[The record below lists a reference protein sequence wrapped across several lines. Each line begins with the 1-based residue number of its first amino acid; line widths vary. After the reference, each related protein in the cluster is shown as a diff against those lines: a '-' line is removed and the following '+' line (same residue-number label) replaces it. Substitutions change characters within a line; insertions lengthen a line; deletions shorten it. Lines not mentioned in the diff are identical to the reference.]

1 MFGIP
6 RAYRVPVA
14 TVADAGG
21 PGEKPAV
28 GGDPVSGPARVLR
41 IGMVCPYSLTVPGG
55 VQSQVLGLAR
65 SLRARGHE
73 VRVLGPCDGP
83 PPAPFVTP
91 LGNSLPTGI
100 NGSVA
105 PVAPDI
111 SAALRTIRALND
123 EAFDVLHV
131 HEPLAPG
138 PSQTALLVKIAPI
151 VGTFHTAGDS
161 APYRLF
167 TTFLSWLAERLDVRV
182 AVSKDA
188 RELVERY
195 FGGEYEVLFNGIEI
209 EAYAPRSETPREPAV
224 FFLGRHEERKGL
236 GILLAALEHLPDD
249 VTVWVGGDGPET
261 ARLRERHGAD
271 PRVQWLGRLSDED
284 KIDRLRRCAVF
295 CAPSLHGESF
305 GVVLLEAMAAEA
317 PVVASALDGYMNV
330 ATDGH
335 DALLVEPGDPV
346 ALAGAIARIIAD
358 PRMAASLVRE
368 GTATASRFSMDSLA
382 CAYEAV
388 YERALEIERD
398 GGSTVRM
405 PRLLRRF
412 EGRLLRAASDEQPGR
427 PRWGRM
433 VPGRSGDGPGS

>member
-1 MFGIP
+1 VFGSH

-14 TVADAGG
+14 TTPDSAGDAGAPG
-21 PGEKPAV
+21 P
-28 GGDPVSGPARVLR
+28 RRLLR
-41 IGMVCPYSLTVPGG
+41 IGMICPYSLTVPGG
-55 VQSQVLGLAR
+55 VQSQVLALAR
-65 SLRARGHE
+65 SLRSRGHE

-161 APYRLF
+161 RPYRLF
-167 TTFLSWLAERLDVRV
+167 TTYLSWLLERLDARV

-195 FGGEYEVLFNGIEI
+195 FGGEYEILFNGIEI
-209 EAYAPRSETPREPAV
+209 DAYAPPPGIVREPAV

-236 GILLAALEHLPDD
+236 GVLLEALRHLPSD
-249 VTVWVGGDGPET
+249 VTLWVGGDGPET
-261 ARLRERHGAD
+261 ERLRARHGDD
-271 PRVQWLGRLSDED
+271 PRIEWLGRLSDED

-305 GVVLLEAMAAEA
+305 GVVLLEAMAAGA
-317 PVVASALDGYMNV
+317 PVVASSLDGYMNV
-330 ATDGH
+330 ATDSK
-335 DALLVEPGDPV
+335 DALLVPPGDPV
-346 ALAGAIARIIAD
+346 ALAGALARIVAD
-358 PRMAASLVRE
+358 PRLAAALVRE
-368 GTATASRFSMDSLA
+368 GTATAGRFSMDVLA
-382 CAYEAV
+382 RCYEDV
-388 YERALEIERD
+388 YERALEAESAGD
-398 GGSTVRM
+398 STVTM
-405 PRLLRRF
+405 PRILRRF
-412 EGRLLRAASDEQPGR
+412 EGRLLRSAGSERQGR
-427 PRWGRM
+427 QRWGKI
-433 VPGRSGDGPGS
+433 GPSNP

>member
-1 MFGIP
+1 M
-6 RAYRVPVA
+6 
-14 TVADAGG
+14 TVANTSDGSDVRTDTE
-21 PGEKPAV
+21 PK
-28 GGDPVSGPARVLR
+28 SLLR
-41 IGMVCPYSLTVPGG
+41 IGMICPYSLTVPGG
-55 VQSQVLGLAR
+55 VQTQVLGLAR

-91 LGNSLPTGI
+91 IGNSLPTGI

-111 SAALRTIRALND
+111 PAALRTIRALND

-161 APYRLF
+161 RPYRLF
-167 TTFLSWLAERLDVRV
+167 TTYLSWLLERLDVRV

-195 FGGEYEVLFNGIEI
+195 FGGEYEVLFNGIEVGVH
-209 EAYAPRSETPREPAV
+209 APPAQNRRENAV

-236 GILLAALEHLPDD
+236 GVLLQALAHLPTDA
-249 VTVWVGGDGPET
+249 VVWVGGDGPET
-261 ARLRERHGAD
+261 AALREIHADD
-271 PRVQWLGRLSDED
+271 PRIQWLGRLSDED

-305 GVVLLEAMAAEA
+305 GVVLLEAMAAGA

-330 ATDGH
+330 ATH
-335 DALLVEPGDPV
+335 MSDALLVPPGDPV
-346 ALAGAIARIIAD
+346 ALASALARIVTD
-358 PRMAASLVRE
+358 PRLSAALVRE
-368 GTATASRFSMDSLA
+368 GHVTASRFSMDSLA
-382 CAYEAV
+382 VRYEAV
-388 YERALEIERD
+388 YERALEAERAA
-398 GGSTVRM
+398 GTTVSM

-412 EGRLLRAASDEQPGR
+412 EGRLLRDGGR
-427 PRWGRM
+427 GRSGRQRWGRM
-433 VPGRSGDGPGS
+433 GDDARDG